1 MTARKLGAGFFCLY
15 GLFIPI
21 LASDFMQ
28 HNYLA
33 TVAMV
38 SCCLVLSVLLLVRRC
53 ELFNVLIAFYVFKVY
68 LTRPYVDIFV
78 DKLSESQLLY
88 IEAYDSFFNAPEAA
102 VIYFGMLSL
111 LISWLVG
118 VIISRPNHPREARL
132 PRVFGWIDHLVKNSD
147 WRFWIVFIFMVYL
160 NYVPATVS
168 WQGIASF
175 GDESTALFAFGL
187 TNPNMIGTVCLITF
201 LYFLSFNDGP
211 KPWMLLFPA
220 IYSILISTA
229 SGSRGGAFL
238 MLIYTIL
245 SLVIL
250 NYDKRLNISIKGTL
264 VTGASLIALPIV
276 IFAGLLAQSLKPLLR
291 SLDVNNSALIDVFVR
306 NINIFDPDNLILRN
320 IYFGVTELLHRLSAL
335 EAQFYILGD
344 HFINSPS
351 VFNPLSSL
359 MRAVNDLLP
368 GSVFPGMLTINQLFN
383 HIYFDE
389 FSQYSSSMWGIQG
402 TLYLYVGLWLSPFIV
417 FLMAFFLSRR
427 WNSIKLYVQRS
438 PAFMTFIIILS
449 LAVLENATIERVL
462 PVDIVRPLVSFAIF
476 TGLVRVLYAIFPRKR
491 IHVK

>member
-1 MTARKLGAGFFCLY
+1 
-15 GLFIPI
+15 
-21 LASDFMQ
+21 
-28 HNYLA
+28 
-33 TVAMV
+33 
-38 SCCLVLSVLLLVRRC
+38 
-53 ELFNVLIAFYVFKVY
+53 
-68 LTRPYVDIFV
+68 
-78 DKLSESQLLY
+78 
-88 IEAYDSFFNAPEAA
+88 
-102 VIYFGMLSL
+102 
-111 LISWLVG
+111 
-118 VIISRPNHPREARL
+118 
-132 PRVFGWIDHLVKNSD
+132 
-147 WRFWIVFIFMVYL
+147 
-160 NYVPATVS
+160 
-168 WQGIASF
+168 
-175 GDESTALFAFGL
+175 
-187 TNPNMIGTVCLITF
+187 
-201 LYFLSFNDGP
+201 
-211 KPWMLLFPA
+211 
-220 IYSILISTA
+220 
-229 SGSRGGAFL
+229 
-238 MLIYTIL
+238 
-245 SLVIL
+245 
-250 NYDKRLNISIKGTL
+250 
-264 VTGASLIALPIV
+264 
-276 IFAGLLAQSLKPLLR
+276 
-291 SLDVNNSALIDVFVR
+291 LDVNNSAVIDVFVR
-306 NINIFDPDNLILRN
+306 NINIFDPDNLVLRN

-389 FSQYSSSMWGIQG
+389 FTQYSSSMWGIQG

-449 LAVLENATIERVL
+449 LAVLENATIERIL